1 MQQNR
6 YRIYTWNLLGLLE
19 KIDLQS
25 NIIFNIK
32 FGENPY
38 LIPEFYRN
46 SRLVLVFFE
55 IPKQSPSLLNYA
67 YFIPCA

>member
-32 FGENPY
+32 FG
-38 LIPEFYRN
+38 R
-46 SRLVLVFFE
+46 
-55 IPKQSPSLLNYA
+55 
-67 YFIPCA
+67 C